1 MRKRSSTARAGL
13 GKPQSPR
20 RAAMTTD
27 RRTLPLALSPVNQI
41 VTPFWL
47 SRDARSS
54 AFTEPVHP
62 RPDQSRLA
70 PRSLHREQ
78 AGLTGVESDVGRH
91 LTQFLHEKRV
101 RGELKKTGEEERAA
115 CAIMVCRQG
124 V

>member
-62 RPDQSRLA
+62 RPDQSVSSSISPSRA
-70 PRSLHREQ
+70 GRPHR
-78 AGLTGVESDVGRH
+78 
-91 LTQFLHEKRV
+91 
-101 RGELKKTGEEERAA
+101 RGK
-115 CAIMVCRQG
+115 
-124 V
+124 

>member
-1 MRKRSSTARAGL
+1 MHAPPRSPSLFIRA
-13 GKPQSPR
+13 P
-20 RAAMTTD
+20 
-27 RRTLPLALSPVNQI
+27 I
-41 VTPFWL
+41 
-47 SRDARSS
+47 
-54 AFTEPVHP
+54 
-62 RPDQSRLA
+62 SRLA
-70 PRSLHREQ
+70 PRSLLREQ